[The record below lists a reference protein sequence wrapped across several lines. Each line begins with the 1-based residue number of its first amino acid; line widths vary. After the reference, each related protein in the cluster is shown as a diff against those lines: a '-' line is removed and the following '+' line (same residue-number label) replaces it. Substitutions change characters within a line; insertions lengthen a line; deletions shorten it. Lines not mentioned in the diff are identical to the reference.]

1 MKLPKYYEDLHTF
14 HAGCEEPRAYYIP
27 AQSYDAAKDE
37 NRAKSAYFKSLCGVW
52 DFKFYP
58 SIAELPEITELDNV
72 IFDNIEVPRSWQT
85 KLGMGCDVPQYTN
98 AAYPFPFDP
107 PYMPAENPCGLYVRT
122 FTLPENVLENKRVY
136 INFEGVDSGFFLYCN
151 DKFVGYSQVAHMT
164 SEFELTKYLNDGKN
178 ELKVIVLKW
187 TDGSYLEDQDKWRT
201 SGIIREVYL
210 LFRDKAHIKDIKV
223 NTSLTRGYGKGEVKP
238 EFSFDGEV
246 GVKTSLL
253 YGGKTVSEPN
263 ENGAMTVNNPK
274 LWSDEEPN
282 LYELYIKAGD
292 EHIVIPVGF
301 TDIKVKD
308 KVAYL
313 NGKPIK
319 FKGVNR
325 HDSHPQLGSATPF
338 DHMKEDIMIFKRHN
352 INSVRTSHYPND
364 PRFALLCDKYG
375 IMMIDETDLEAHGV
389 AFFGPWSRLSD
400 DPEWQDAYVDR
411 VKLMYERDKNHPS
424 IIMWS
429 LGNEAGY
436 GRNQKAMSKYLK
448 ERDKKRLVHYEGGN
462 ERYTNGVMQY
472 GVLDV
477 ESYMYPSVDF
487 IENYA
492 NDDSKKLPLYLCEYC
507 HAMGNGPG
515 DLAAYWALFDKYD
528 CLLGG
533 CVWEFTDHSIQT
545 ENGFTYG
552 GDFNEVP
559 HDGNFCVDGLVYP
572 DRRVHTGLLELK
584 QAVKPFEITYK
595 GEIPHTGGAKEYE
608 IKNKYRFKNLT
619 EDYKIKA
626 VQEHN
631 GKAVK
636 TEIYDELDIE
646 PLSTNTIL
654 FMPLKF
660 KDGIDTITFYLVSKT
675 ATEWAPAGYEYGH
688 KQFVYGE
695 IEKTIAPEKP
705 YKVHCLQT
713 ETNVIAEAGD
723 TMYIFNNADG
733 SLSQIINNG
742 KAELEKP
749 VEVGVWRAPTD
760 NDRNIKNNWQ
770 NAGYN
775 IAKAVCHMEP
785 DVYDGDGKAVI
796 CYNVSFGRYND
807 PPILRYL
814 VTYTVYPD
822 GVLKV
827 DYDVSVR
834 EGLPFL
840 PRFGCEFTLPK
851 ETENVKYF
859 GYGPVESYADKQLY
873 AYLSEFKSKVK
884 DQHEPYV
891 RPQENGSHY
900 STKWAQV
907 FSVAGEG
914 LTFAGDMHFSAS
926 PYSIKQLTDTP
937 HEYELEA
944 DGLTY
949 VKTDYKQ
956 SGIGSN
962 SCGPGLAD
970 EFKFSETEFSFSF
983 TVKPG
988 VAADTDPFELYKTKY
1003 E

>member
-1 MKLPKYYEDLHTF
+1 MKLPGYYQDLHVF
-14 HAGCEEPRAYYIP
+14 HVGCEEPHAYFIP
-27 AQSYDAAKDE
+27 AQSYEAARDE
-37 NRAKSAYFKSLCGVW
+37 NRAKSRYFKSLCGVW

-58 SIAELPEITELDNV
+58 SLSELPEITELDNV
-72 IFDNIEVPRSWQT
+72 CFDSIEVPRSWQT
-85 KLGMGCDVPQYTN
+85 KLGSGYDVPQYTN

-107 PYMPAENPCGLYVRT
+107 PFVPSQNPCGLYVKT
-122 FTLPENVLENKRVY
+122 FTLPENILENKRVY
-136 INFEGVDSGFFLYCN
+136 ITFEGVDSGFFLYCN
-151 DKFVGYSQVAHMT
+151 DKFIGYSQVAHMS
-164 SEFELTKYLNDGKN
+164 SEFELTKYLNEGKN

-210 LFRDKAHIKDIKV
+210 LFRDKSHIKDIKV
-223 NTSLTRGYGKGEVKP
+223 NTKLSRGYKHGYIDVEYITDGEVKP
-238 EFSFDGEV
+238 V
-246 GVKTSLL
+246 ASLL
-253 YGGKTVSEPN
+253 YDGKEITSADNSFEINDPR
-263 ENGAMTVNNPK
+263 
-274 LWSDEEPN
+274 LWSDEMPY
-282 LYELYIKAGD
+282 LYELYIKYGD

-308 KVAYL
+308 KVVYL
-313 NGKPIK
+313 NGKKIK

-325 HDSHPQLGSATPF
+325 HDSHPLLGSATPY

-352 INSVRTSHYPND
+352 INAVRTSHYPND
-364 PRFALLCDKYG
+364 PRFALLCDRYG

-389 AFFGPWSRLSD
+389 AFFSPWSLLSD
-400 DPEWQDAYVDR
+400 DPEWQNAYVDR

-436 GRNQKAMSKYLK
+436 GRNQKAMSKYIK
-448 ERDKKRLVHYEGGN
+448 ARDKKRLVHYEGGN
-462 ERYTNGVMQY
+462 EGYTKGVSQS

-487 IENYA
+487 IEKYA
-492 NDDSKKLPLYLCEYC
+492 KDDSKKLPLYLCEYC

-515 DLAAYWALFDKYD
+515 DLSAYWALFDKYD

-533 CVWEFTDHSIQT
+533 CVWEFTDHSVLT
-545 ENGFTYG
+545 KDAFTYG
-552 GDFNEVP
+552 GDFGEVP

-572 DRRVHTGLLELK
+572 DRRPHTGLLELK
-584 QAVKPFEITYK
+584 QALMPFDITDK

-608 IKNKYRFKNLT
+608 IKNKYRFKNLID
-619 EDYKIKA
+619 DYKLKA

-636 TEIYDELDIE
+636 TEIFDELDIE
-646 PLSTNTIL
+646 PLSTNTIY
-654 FMPLKF
+654 FIPEKF
-660 KDGIDTITFYLVSKT
+660 KDGISTVTFSLVSKT
-675 ATEWAPAGYEYGH
+675 ASEWAPAGYEYGH
-688 KQFVYGE
+688 LQFVYGE
-695 IEKTIAPEKP
+695 FEKNIIPEKP

-723 TMYIFNNADG
+723 TMYIFSNSDG
-733 SLSQIINNG
+733 SLEQIINNG

-749 VEVGVWRAPTD
+749 VKVGVWRAPTD
-760 NDRNIKNNWQ
+760 NDRKIRNEWQ
-770 NAGYN
+770 RYGYD
-775 IAKAVCHMEP
+775 IAESNCHAEP
-785 DVYDGDGKAVI
+785 DIYSDDEKAVI
-796 CYNVSFGRYND
+796 SYSVSLGRFND

-814 VTYTVYPD
+814 VTYTVYGD
-822 GVLKV
+822 GTLTVE
-827 DYDVSVR
+827 YGVSVR
-834 EGLPFL
+834 GGLPFL
-840 PRFGCEFTLPK
+840 PRFGCEFMLPA

-859 GYGPVESYADKQLY
+859 GYGPMESYSDKRL
-873 AYLSEFKSKVK
+873 AAVLGEFKSKVK

-891 RPQENGSHY
+891 RPQENGSHFG
-900 STKWAQV
+900 SKWAQIY
-907 FSVAGEG
+907 STAGEG

-926 PYSIKQLTDTP
+926 PYSIKQLTKTP
-937 HEYELEA
+937 HEYELRP

-949 VKTDYKQ
+949 VKVDYKQ

-962 SCGPGLAD
+962 SCGPALA
-970 EFKFSETEFSFSF
+970 EEYRFKETEFSFEF
-983 TVKPG
+983 VIKPG
-988 VAADTDPFELYKTKY
+988 VAADTDAYELYKTIY